1 MFLLRCNG
9 YKVCT
14 NKTCRHIVPHN
25 DTQTNQCDP
34 GSCCYM
40 WQEHEYCEEIWEGC
54 PYNGLGCAF
63 EDDCT
68 KQNQE
73 IINCGYYK
81 YFVFIDKFTKELGE

>member
-25 DTQTNQCDP
+25 DIQTNQCDP

-40 WQEHEYCEEIWEGC
+40 GRTTNIQKKFGVIIKVKVVVSKMIVRNEIKK
-54 PYNGLGCAF
+54 YILAV
-63 EDDCT
+63 
-68 KQNQE
+68 
-73 IINCGYYK
+73 IINTLYS
-81 YFVFIDKFTKELGE
+81 